1 MKVKVC
7 GVTSAADA
15 LAAAGAGADLL
26 GLNFYPRSPRYL
38 EPDLARA
45 IAEAVRAAA
54 PHVLLVGV
62 FVDRPP
68 SEVEAIDRAVGLDL
82 LQLSGDEPPDAVRPW
97 AARVLKTFRTGGPPR
112 EEALSRYPAIFG
124 ALIDASH
131 GSLYGGTGAAW
142 DFSSIAPLAAGRRV
156 LVAGGIRPGGVAAA
170 LASGAWG
177 IDVCSGVESSPGV
190 KDPRLLA
197 RLFEEIR
204 R

>member
-1 MKVKVC
+1 MKVKIC
-7 GVTSAADA
+7 GVTSAGDG

-38 EPDLARA
+38 EPDRARE
-45 IAEAVRAAA
+45 IADAVRAAA

-68 SEVEAIDRAVGLDL
+68 PEVEAIDRAVGLDL
-82 LQLSGDEPPDAVRPW
+82 IQLSGDEPPDAVRPW
-97 AARVLKTFRTGGPPR
+97 AARALKTFRTAGPPR
-112 EEALSRYPAIFG
+112 EEALSLYPEIFG
-124 ALIDASH
+124 ALIDARH
-131 GSLYGGTGAAW
+131 GSLYGGTGAGW
-142 DFSSIAPLAAGRRV
+142 DFSSIAPLAAARRV